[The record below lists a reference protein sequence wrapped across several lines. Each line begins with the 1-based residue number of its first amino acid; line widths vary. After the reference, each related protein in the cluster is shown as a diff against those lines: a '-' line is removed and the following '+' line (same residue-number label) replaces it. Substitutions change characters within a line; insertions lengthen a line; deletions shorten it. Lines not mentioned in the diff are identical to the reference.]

1 MSTCGVSGGGPVCGA
16 WPIPIRIKLFIVL
29 CDLMS
34 FQRAFEK
41 NFVTNRKEKKRR
53 KKCDFRIVFR
63 MTKPLS
69 LSRLVPSIS
78 RRRLLFC
85 SYVLLKSREF
95 SVSINRVEL
104 ARLDSP
110 KHALASRERDEL
122 ENATRGELE
131 KRFSGSIVDDENVVH
146 V

>member
-1 MSTCGVSGGGPVCGA
+1 M
-16 WPIPIRIKLFIVL
+16 
-29 CDLMS
+29 
-34 FQRAFEK
+34 
-41 NFVTNRKEKKRR
+41 
-53 KKCDFRIVFR
+53 

-69 LSRLVPSIS
+69 LSLSLS
-78 RRRLLFC
+78 SLTFLRRRLLFC

-131 KRFSGSIVDDENVVH
+131 KRFPGSIVDDENVVH

>member
-1 MSTCGVSGGGPVCGA
+1 
-16 WPIPIRIKLFIVL
+16 
-29 CDLMS
+29 MS
-34 FQRAFEK
+34 FQLHKNELFRKILCRIEK
-41 NFVTNRKEKKRR
+41 KKEKEV
-53 KKCDFRIVFR
+53 DFRIVFHM

-69 LSRLVPSIS
+69 LSLSLS
-78 RRRLLFC
+78 SLTFLRRRLLFC

-122 ENATRGELE
+122 ENATRGEFE
-131 KRFSGSIVDDENVVH
+131 KRFPGSIVDDENVVH